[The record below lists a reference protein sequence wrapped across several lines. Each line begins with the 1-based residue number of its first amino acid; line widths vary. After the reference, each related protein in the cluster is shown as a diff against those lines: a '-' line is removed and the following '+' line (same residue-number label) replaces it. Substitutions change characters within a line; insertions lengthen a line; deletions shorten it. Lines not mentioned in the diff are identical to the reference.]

1 MKEVEE
7 EGEESGV
14 ALGAREE
21 RDDRRVYAR
30 EYRGIYEK
38 TIELICKQ

>member
-1 MKEVEE
+1 MKKKE
-7 EGEESGV
+7 EGGSGGR
-14 ALGAREE
+14 ARRGTRGGA
-21 RDDRRVYAR
+21 YAR